1 MKGEKRA
8 LTEIEEVL
16 ADKPWR
22 ERHDDLPGTSLFE
35 RFDYPRIQRLR
46 ELLRESVRL
55 RKWASRIASAP
66 VFAGLRPDGHL
77 QASSIT
83 RFRPPYSLA
92 LRAALAWRMEG
103 RVQIDTGALIRVK
116 DTDRMYEQW
125 VFLQLA
131 AGLRALGYEMKQ
143 GKEVYR
149 KISARRYVTDLP
161 RGARLSFDEPTG
173 TTIELYY
180 EPWIR
185 PRESAVRAGDLFFH
199 GKGRAAAWSPDIL
212 MTVRTVS
219 ELNSQ
224 IIVFD
229 AKYTRQVREEHWSG
243 VRKYLQI
250 RRLSDDGFPVR
261 QVWLAAPGA
270 EDDSIKWNED
280 GVNFPGGVINVQGT
294 IGLSP
299 TCDRTPGEPVPTVVE
314 FLSGLLSLRSILS
327 SNMH

>member
-1 MKGEKRA
+1 
-8 LTEIEEVL
+8 
-16 ADKPWR
+16 
-22 ERHDDLPGTSLFE
+22 
-35 RFDYPRIQRLR
+35 
-46 ELLRESVRL
+46 
-55 RKWASRIASAP
+55 
-66 VFAGLRPDGHL
+66 
-77 QASSIT
+77 
-83 RFRPPYSLA
+83 
-92 LRAALAWRMEG
+92 MEG

-270 EDDSIKWNED
+270 VGITTEDDSIKWNED